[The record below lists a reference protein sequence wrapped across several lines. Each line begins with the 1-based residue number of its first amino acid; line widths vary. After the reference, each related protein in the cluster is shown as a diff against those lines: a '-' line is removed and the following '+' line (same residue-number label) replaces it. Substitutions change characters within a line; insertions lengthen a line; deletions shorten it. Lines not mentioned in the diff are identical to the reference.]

1 MTSYYD
7 AVILGG
13 GVNGVLAGAGLAQC
27 GISSA
32 IVEQKQ
38 DLLGNLENRVFAVSK
53 KSKDIFTHFGVWQ
66 PCDAPIK
73 DILIF
78 DGNCSSSVHYNHRT
92 VGEEPM
98 GYIVSGGELSSMLRT
113 KVHKLDKFTS
123 SSYTSVAMRDGF
135 LEVTLSDGKKLTA
148 MLVICAEGKNSK
160 FRAMAAI
167 ETLYYDYGQ
176 SCITCNVKHSEH
188 HRNIA
193 VEHFFQGGP
202 FAILPMGGGH
212 KSSIVWTEKS
222 EIAALLA
229 KLPPHEFEAE
239 LRKKCTEHLGK
250 NVSVDGEV
258 LCYPISMTLAKT
270 QYARRALLVG
280 DAFHCIHP
288 IAGQGLNIG
297 IRDIGATVE
306 ILGKYNSLGSD
317 IGQDFV
323 LQEIED
329 CRFIDNFSMS
339 VATTGTNAIFS
350 SRSTVFKVVRTAIM
364 TAVEMSPLV
373 KKELISHA
381 MGISAMC

>member
-13 GVNGVLAGAGLAQC
+13 GVNGVLTGVGLAQC

-32 IVEQKQ
+32 IIEQKQ
-38 DLLGNLENRVFAVSK
+38 DLLSNLENRVFAISK
-53 KSKDIFTHFGVWQ
+53 KSKDIFTRFGVWQ

-78 DGNCSSSVHYNHRT
+78 DGNCSSLVHYDHRT
-92 VGEEPM
+92 VSEEPM
-98 GYIVSGGELSSMLRT
+98 GYIVSGGELSSVLRT
-113 KVHKLDKFTS
+113 KVHTFDKFTS
-123 SSYTSVAMRDGF
+123 ASCTSVETRNGF
-135 LEVTLSDGKKLTA
+135 SEVTLSDGRKLAT

-167 ETLYYDYGQ
+167 ETLHYDYGQ
-176 SCITCNVKHSEH
+176 SCITCNIKHGKH
-188 HRNIA
+188 HRNTA
-193 VEHFFQGGP
+193 VEHFFHGGP
-202 FAILPMGGGH
+202 FAILPMSGGH

-239 LRKKCTEHLGK
+239 LRKKCVEHLGE

-258 LCYPISMTLAKT
+258 FCYPISMTLAKT
-270 QYARRALLVG
+270 QRARRALLVG

-288 IAGQGLNIG
+288 IAGQGLNMG
-297 IRDIGATVE
+297 IRDIGDTVE
-306 ILGKYNSLGSD
+306 ILGKYYSLGSD

-323 LQEIED
+323 LREIED
-329 CRFIDNFSMS
+329 CRLLDNFSMS
-339 VATTGTNAIFS
+339 AATTGTNAIFS
-350 SRSTVFKVVRTAIM
+350 SRSTVFKAVRTVIM
-364 TAVEMSPLV
+364 AAVEMSPLV
-373 KKELISHA
+373 KKKLISHA
-381 MGISAMC
+381 MGISAIC